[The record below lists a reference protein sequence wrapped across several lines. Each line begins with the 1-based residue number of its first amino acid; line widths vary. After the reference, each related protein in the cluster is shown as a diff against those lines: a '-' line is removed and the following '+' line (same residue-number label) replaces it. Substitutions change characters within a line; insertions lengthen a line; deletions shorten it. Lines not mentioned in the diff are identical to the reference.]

1 MAEDRVKVKCYYV
14 WGASVPFEEDSC
26 HEFKGHRNISV
37 EELPPW
43 THESKTEKAS
53 RRAVSRTLNA
63 FLNTGKGGTVYLGIV
78 DSGIVHGLKLS
89 QYQKDHIVGSLD
101 DLFSRYKPAVKSHRY
116 QVRFVPVVKNNSTP
130 DEIIT
135 QCSFDSSETV
145 DGKDRLRP
153 HIYRNHKYCW
163 CDADSFALYNNGVMS
178 PDYVIEIEIK
188 VWDPNDPL
196 NKQDACGSLLSFH
209 PIHEDEE
216 GSVYFR
222 RQASLIK
229 YSMTELAQLTRQ
241 EVHETC
247 QAEMFRLK
255 REICLRKKAVC
266 ESGSVET

>member
-1 MAEDRVKVKCYYV
+1 MAEGRLKVKCYYV
-14 WGASVPFEEDSC
+14 WGTTVPFEEDSC
-26 HEFKGHRNISV
+26 HEFKGHRNICV

-43 THESKTEKAS
+43 TQESKNDKAS

-89 QYQKDHIVGSLD
+89 QFQKDHIVGSLD
-101 DLFSRYKPAVKSHRY
+101 DLFSRYNPPVKPHRY
-116 QVRFVPVVKNNSTP
+116 RVRFVPVVKSDSTP

-145 DGKDRLRP
+145 DDKDRLRP

-163 CDADSFALYNNGVMS
+163 CDTDSLALCNYGVMS

-188 VWDPNDPL
+188 PWNPNDPL
-196 NKQDACGSLLSFH
+196 NKQDACGSLFSFH

-216 GSVYFR
+216 GTVYFR

-229 YSMTELAQLTRQ
+229 YSMTEVAQLTRQ

-247 QAEMFRLK
+247 QEEIYRLK
-255 REICLRKKAVC
+255 REISLLKQSNC
-266 ESGSVET
+266 ESGGMET